1 MEEVQGTFGTEIN
14 AKIKNA
20 DIILANNGEVTTVYL
35 NFIWDNY
42 EQGLPIY
49 KLDPNMFMNWIQGI
63 MNTIEVSSWSEV
75 QGKYCRIIRD
85 KEDATGNI
93 VAIKNIINGKQFKF
107 YDSNEEV
114 SEEVVSNEEVSEE
127 TDSNKVI
134 LEEPVE

>member
-20 DIILANNGEVTTVYL
+20 DIILANNGEVVSIYL
-35 NFIWDNY
+35 NFFWDNY
-42 EQGLPIY
+42 EQGLPVY
-49 KLDPNMFMNWIQGI
+49 KLEPNMFMNWVQGI
-63 MNTIEVSSWSEV
+63 MNTLEVNTWSEV

-85 KEDATGNI
+85 KEDAAGNI

-114 SEEVVSNEEVSEE
+114 SEE

-134 LEEPVE
+134 LEEPVDEPVEE